1 MWSLASSARLS
12 VSSCVNVHAK
22 SSCIS
27 GSVFMTS
34 VNRIPKTV
42 LMSIPF
48 AKNFS
53 VALGL
58 IPISWCSTRYIRIK
72 FVAGELTKPLIM
84 SHREEMHHG

>member
-1 MWSLASSARLS
+1 MWCLASSARLS
-12 VSSCVNVHAK
+12 ASSRVNVHAK
-22 SSCIS
+22 NPCIS

-58 IPISWCSTRYIRIK
+58 IPISWCSTRYIRINL
-72 FVAGELTKPLIM
+72 AGELTKPLIM
-84 SHREEMHHG
+84 PHREEMHHG